1 MKNKT
6 TILSIVAGIVVAGCL
21 IAWLMLSGDKPVNVP
36 LGNGESA
43 QLNASLKNCVL
54 KRE

>member
-36 LGNGESA
+36 Y
-43 QLNASLKNCVL
+43 
-54 KRE
+54 REIHFPACDTSP